1 MINSGIEV
9 RNWKNVLL
17 KVSSFLDTLHKP
29 NFFLHFLAKKN
40 LLLYTQRA
48 TSPFAPPQ
56 KNGLR
61 CYPPSDYPDIS
72 EPVKG
77 RVKMRPFQLKNACA
91 NTPNASILTQSFSML
106 LVRLFDWCIWWCI
119 GTPQTES
126 EIQYCTRYFLRN
138 QSFQKKLGLSY
149 GGIWNNWFDQ

>member
-17 KVSSFLDTLHKP
+17 KVSSFLETLHKP

-40 LLLYTQRA
+40 LLD
-48 TSPFAPPQ
+48 Q

-91 NTPNASILTQSFSML
+91 NMPNASILTQSFSML